1 MKRKRGKGKPRQNKS
16 LLMVESDSEINSQDD
31 VHVELDYDINTQTPH
46 TDFSMGKRHLC
57 VEKLVN
63 GKSEE
68 NVKSLGNRTFQ
79 EESRLPHQDP
89 RYDEE
94 ELSAALLVIK
104 IIMKSDAAQPFN
116 VPVDAD
122 LLGIPD
128 YYDIIDT
135 PMDFGT
141 IRKNLEDGVKYVN
154 SEGVFKDVQL
164 IWENCS
170 KYNKKGAY
178 VLELMKRVKTN
189 FMRFWTEAK
198 LFVDPARTVKGSSHS
213 QPPQSVRGKECKD
226 GSCTNNST
234 CQLQSHIG
242 PHQLHSGCPSLT
254 GSQIQKPPGPPTSDR
269 PRQNPPQKQHP
280 FPSLSWLDRE
290 REVDRGQN
298 KHTHGIP
305 VGQDTDN
312 SIYQEQHHQALLNNN
327 QRITHPVEFN
337 TRHRKQ
343 GHIDGYAVD
352 SDTDNSVRMLD
363 NLVDHIHVQSQQFPI
378 VDSDQPLTATKVRQR
393 KLDQRYPVG
402 SDNPITSC
410 QLQDQLNRQKT
421 QPQQSCNQP
430 YSLLPQPDT
439 SSNRVQASVQHNTSS
454 NQPRPSV
461 QQPDSS
467 SSQSEAPEQQPEV
480 QNGITSTSKRR
491 HARTRGPTR
500 CLKLWN
506 RDGKRIYVTINE
518 SGQPVGDE
526 ASKLISFLGT
536 VARDGLTAP
545 LIYADWRA
553 VPEANKEKMWQQ
565 VQSKFDIDPICKDWV
580 LKSLSRKWKDWKAK
594 LKIAHYNIH
603 ATDEERIADR
613 DERVPLDQWVALV
626 SYWSSAEGQ
635 ERSARN
641 KANRAQYKSD
651 HATGSKS
658 FARLRQ
664 EQSQLQDNSAQQHDT
679 SCNSQQDKEEN
690 FTEMMAQDKH
700 AQVVT
705 NRSDLSCAKS
715 KGPMPTRAEALRM
728 VSEANSEVREMKEKM
743 AVMEQT
749 CAQMATQ
756 MSTMMVM
763 ISSMQKTQ
771 DKQNSSIDVVGAG
784 PSASRGLP
792 QQLGH
797 DITYCQNSVADT
809 PDPSEDE
816 LQRQTRSSKR
826 NKMVQAPPLR
836 NKMKR
841 TPASRKR

>member
-16 LLMVESDSEINSQDD
+16 HVMVENEPDLNTVQDD
-31 VHVELDYDINTQTPH
+31 VHVELDYGINTQTLQ
-46 TDFSMGKRHLC
+46 TDFSMGKQHLC

-63 GKSEE
+63 EKSEK
-68 NVKSLGNRTFQ
+68 NVNSIGNGSCQ
-79 EESRLPHQDP
+79 ESRLPHQDP
-89 RYDEE
+89 QYDEE

-116 VPVDAD
+116 VPVDPD

-189 FMRFWTEAK
+189 FMKFWTDAK
-198 LFVDPARTVKGSSHS
+198 LYVDRARNVKGSSHS
-213 QPPQSVRGKECKD
+213 QPLHSRRGKECKD
-226 GSCTNNST
+226 GSCTINSA

-242 PHQLHSGCPSLT
+242 PQQLHSGCASLIY
-254 GSQIQKPPGPPTSDR
+254 SEIQEPPGPPTR
-269 PRQNPPQKQHP
+269 G
-280 FPSLSWLDRE
+280 
-290 REVDRGQN
+290 RGQN
-298 KHTHGIP
+298 KHAHRVS

-312 SIYQEQHHQALLNNN
+312 SIYQEHHHQALLNNN
-327 QRITHPVEFN
+327 QRIMPPVEFN
-337 TRHRKQ
+337 MKHSKH
-343 GHIDGYAVD
+343 GHIDGYSVD
-352 SDTDNSVRMLD
+352 SDTDNSARKLD
-363 NLVDHIHVQSQQFPI
+363 NLVDHIQVQSQQFPI
-378 VDSDQPLTATKVRQR
+378 VYRDQPFTASTVGQR
-393 KLDQRYPVG
+393 KLDQRYPV
-402 SDNPITSC
+402 SPDNPITSC
-410 QLQDQLNRQKT
+410 QLQDPRSLSLEQFQHQSHRERN

-430 YSLLPQPDT
+430 HSLLPHHT
-439 SSNRVQASVQHNTSS
+439 GSNRAQASVQHNTSS

-467 SSQSEAPEQQPEV
+467 SSQSEAPQQQPEV
-480 QNGITSTSKRR
+480 QNDITSTSKKR
-491 HARTRGPTR
+491 HTRTRGPTR

-506 RDGKRIYVTINE
+506 GNGKRIHITTDE

-536 VARDGLTAP
+536 VARDGITAP

-641 KANRAQYKSD
+641 KANRAQHSSN
-651 HATGSKS
+651 HATGTKS
-658 FARLRQ
+658 FARLC
-664 EQSQLQDNSAQQHDT
+664 EEESQVQDHNTQQHET
-679 SCNSQQDKEEN
+679 SYNSQQNKEEN
-690 FTEMMAQDKH
+690 FTEMMAQNKH
-700 AQVVT
+700 GQLLT
-705 NRSDLSCAKS
+705 NGLDSSRSKS

-728 VSEANSEVREMKEKM
+728 VSEANSEVCEMKEKM

-756 MSTMMVM
+756 MSTMMEM
-763 ISSMQKTQ
+763 ISSMQKSQ
-771 DKQNSSIDVVGAG
+771 DKQNSSIDVAG
-784 PSASRGLP
+784 PSASRGSP
-792 QQLGH
+792 QKIRH
-797 DITYCQNSVADT
+797 DKTFHQNSVADI
-809 PDPSEDE
+809 PDAAEDE
-816 LQRQTRSSKR
+816 LQQQTRSSKR
-826 NKMVQAPPLR
+826 NKMVQAPPPR

-841 TPASRKR
+841 MPASRR